1 MPDDEGYSMVLGTV
15 YSVPIKNISI
25 KFGCKKFSKYICYT
39 FVYNTYL

>member
-25 KFGCKKFSKYICYT
+25 KFGCKKFSIYMLNICI
-39 FVYNTYL
+39 